1 MFDIFCFIVIPP
13 LIFLFY
19 AWFCIIVCGVRNQ
32 KSDIKAENYYQL
44 SSVSTINPAGS
55 SESASDQTS
64 YPSVHELNN
73 IDTTSYRSAAN
84 SNDANSI
91 QPNLGKFDILFSN
104 QK

>member
-1 MFDIFCFIVIPP
+1 MLSVKCKK
-13 LIFLFY
+13 
-19 AWFCIIVCGVRNQ
+19 N
-32 KSDIKAENYYQL
+32 DIKDENSYQL
-44 SSVSTINPAGS
+44 SSVCTINPSGS

-64 YPSVHELNN
+64 YPFVHELNN